1 MFVKIVKQRVSLCL
15 VEEFQDVDISLSRS
29 VVISWLDDFDEL
41 VLVSLAALFDK
52 GRFLLLAKFSFVCA
66 IEYFFVDTSDT
77 TDFLEFGGAS
87 AELGGFGGFG
97 CAGFRGGSCCAHS
110 VEYYNGYKR
119 VIGLVLLLLIKDKLL

>member
-1 MFVKIVKQRVSLCL
+1 MG
-15 VEEFQDVDISLSRS
+15 RS
-29 VVISWLDDFDEL
+29 VIVSWLDNFDEL
-41 VLVSLAALFDK
+41 VLVSFTALFDK
-52 GRFLLLAKFSFVCA
+52 GRFLLLAKFPFVCA

-77 TDFLEFGGAS
+77 TDFLEFGGTS

-119 VIGLVLLLLIKDKLL
+119 VMDLGLLLFDKR